1 MIEDIRRRRQ
11 ERIREIINKENPREA
26 KMVVMEPQNI
36 TDDKYII
43 PYEDEFPLAADPR
56 GDVTWNDTESIPA
69 YSGDPERLWKSSR
82 RQWHDRY
89 GWDQEPGGGL
99 WRSIRIRLMLSVLL
113 LAAAYGV
120 MRYPAE
126 WNAPARAW
134 IVQALTE
141 EMDMKP
147 IAAWYNRTFSGAPSF
162 IPQFAQGVDATKP
175 AQARISL
182 IPPLKGQVVQ
192 PFAMS
197 LKGVR
202 IAADSSEGGVA
213 EVHSATTGRVIDI
226 THHPE
231 KGTTVIVQHAEGLET
246 VYGGLSSSSVQM
258 NDWVEAGEAIG
269 SLADFSSSSSATQPN
284 TLYFSIKKEGQYIDP
299 SDVISFD

>member
-11 ERIREIINKENPREA
+11 ERIRAIINQNSPRA
-26 KMVVMEPQNI
+26 NAMMAMEPQDA
-36 TDDKYII
+36 TDDKHIVAS
-43 PYEDEFPLAADPR
+43 DHAFPPAADSREEGP
-56 GDVTWNDTESIPA
+56 WNDTVESIAA
-69 YSGDPERLWKSSR
+69 YSADPERMWKSSR
-82 RQWHDRY
+82 GQWHERY
-89 GWDQEPGGGL
+89 GWDREPNGGL
-99 WRSIRIRLMLSVLL
+99 WRSLRIRLVLSVLL
-113 LAAAYGV
+113 TAAVYGL
-120 MRYPAE
+120 MRYPAD

-162 IPQFAQGVDATKP
+162 IPRFAQGTDTTKP
-175 AQARISL
+175 AQGRISL
-182 IPPLKGQVVQ
+182 IPPLKGQMVQ

-197 LKGVR
+197 LKGVH
-202 IAADSSEGGVA
+202 IASDSSLGGEI
-213 EVHSATTGRVIDI
+213 EVHSATIGRVRDI
-226 THHPE
+226 TRHPE
-231 KGTTVIVQHAEGLET
+231 KGITVIIQHAEGLET
-246 VYGGLSSSSVQM
+246 VYGGLASSSVQV

-269 SLADFSSSSSATQPN
+269 VLADSSSSAEQPN